1 MNLSEID
8 NTVYLLKSLS
18 NAQIYPNSTWLNS
31 YIILSSLFTG
41 QIVKKIE
48 NILVEYIAQ
57 FFFIK
62 SFCNDHMYPNS
73 TQLDIM
79 FVLFTGQIMKNN
91 SVNHGERAN
100 TM

>member
-1 MNLSEID
+1 MIYSLIKSWNKYVMNLSEID

-48 NILVEYIAQ
+48 KILVEYIAQ
-57 FFFIK
+57 FFLLNHFAMTI
-62 SFCNDHMYPNS
+62 CTPI
-73 TQLDIM
+73 QL
-79 FVLFTGQIMKNN
+79 
-91 SVNHGERAN
+91 S
-100 TM
+100 